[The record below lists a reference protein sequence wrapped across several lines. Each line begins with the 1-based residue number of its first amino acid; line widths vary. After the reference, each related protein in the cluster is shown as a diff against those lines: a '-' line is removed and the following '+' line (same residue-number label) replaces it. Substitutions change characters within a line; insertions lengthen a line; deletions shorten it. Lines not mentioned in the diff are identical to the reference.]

1 MPEVKQHYNNLAERQ
16 DIVTHWEVQGYRMLH
31 DDFDADWVRG
41 DEPHGT
47 MTFTNEPE
55 SVAPDTAIH
64 FMPGTPGQSSAK
76 RIDNIEEFLKQLF
89 P

>member
-1 MPEVKQHYNNLAERQ
+1 MPEVKVHYGNLAERQ
-16 DIVTHWEVQGYRMLH
+16 TIIAHWEGLGYRMLH
-31 DDFDADWVRG
+31 DDFDTDWKPG

-55 SVAPDTAIH
+55 PVMPETAIH
-64 FMPGTPGQSSAK
+64 FVPGTPGQSSAK
-76 RIDNIEEFLKQLF
+76 RIDHIEEFLKQLY